1 MKPHCFCDFDARRKN
16 ESFFGSP
23 RGGSPNPGGQ
33 KKPFRPKRRARATL
47 FFPFGAEKYRK
58 RRKGRNRRFTSTG
71 ARYSGSRG
79 VRKGRPGAPGI
90 AQQGPRDA
98 PKPLRGRFR
107 KFRHGGDFCENAEK
121 RPEAKNK
128 KKDRK
133 QSAGSR
139 RTAGYYG
146 LAEAAGEVRRGTL
159 RVRLDFRIP
168 GWIPGWV

>member
-1 MKPHCFCDFDARRKN
+1 MTFRHAPKKGP
-16 ESFFGSP
+16 FFGPP
-23 RGGSPNPGGQ
+23 RGGPPNPGGQ
-33 KKPFRPKRRARATL
+33 KKPFRPKRRARATF

-90 AQQGPRDA
+90 AQQGPQDA

-107 KFRHGGDFCENAEK
+107 KFRAGGNFCENAAT
-121 RPEAKNK
+121 RPEGKNK
-128 KKDRK
+128 KNYRFKVTRM
-133 QSAGSR
+133 SSTVGFF
-139 RTAGYYG
+139 G

-159 RVRLDFRIP
+159 RDRLDFDLP
-168 GWIPGWV
+168 GWIPG